1 MRTEGPEDPAP
12 AVTGAD
18 QPTVDAAGSAQ
29 SGPMPTRAAE
39 RLPYLPALDGLRA
52 ISVVA
57 VVLYHLGGDHVI
69 GGYLGVEVFFV
80 VSGYLITSILL
91 VEREGRGHVDLRR
104 FWLRRA
110 RRLLPAVLA
119 LLVAVCVWALLFAR
133 SDVATFRG
141 DALSSLFYVQNW
153 FAIAS
158 EESYFAG
165 FGRPSPLR
173 HLWSLAIEEQFYL
186 LWPIVV
192 AVVLHRLGGRR
203 ALLGVSAAVI
213 VASVLLMGALADV
226 TALDRAYY
234 GTDTRAFGL
243 LIGAVLAMV
252 WRPGPSLADRGIGVP
267 IAALDLAAGLGLVA
281 LVWQFEFRSEFDS
294 FTFPW
299 GFVWVDVL
307 TVVAIIS
314 AATAGSVVGRLL
326 GAPALAAIGVRS
338 YSIYLWHWPVFVFLR
353 PGEELPFEGWGADL
367 VRVGIALALA
377 EVSFRK
383 VEQPFRDGR
392 AKAWLR
398 DVVARLTAADRLG
411 AGVGGV
417 CAATVVLVFAV
428 GIQDGD
434 AGDDLE
440 AQFRTAVEAQG
451 EDADA
456 LIATED
462 ALPSNTLG
470 PVAPS
475 TTNPVTPASAPATTT
490 TTTTT
495 PIPTQLA
502 DGTPTGAPVTI
513 VGESVTLGAREELK
527 RRLPVSTVNA
537 EISRDFVDS
546 VDIVQLLAD
555 ENQLHPTVLV
565 HIGNNGAVP
574 DGELGRLLAAVGD
587 RRLIVTTVS
596 VPRRWEQQVNSRLIN
611 FANEH
616 PQVELLD
623 WQAVVAAD
631 RSLLFDEVH
640 LTKPGIQV
648 YAAFLVEAIGPPGPT
663 AP

>member
-1 MRTEGPEDPAP
+1 M
-12 AVTGAD
+12 
-18 QPTVDAAGSAQ
+18 S
-29 SGPMPTRAAE
+29 TRAAE

-52 ISVVA
+52 ASVVA

-80 VSGYLITSILL
+80 VSGYLITTILL
-91 VEREGRGHVDLRR
+91 AERDGRGHVDLRR

-119 LLVAVCVWALLFAR
+119 LLIAVCVWALLFAR
-133 SDVATFRG
+133 DDVATFRG

-153 FAIAS
+153 WAIVS
-158 EESYFAG
+158 DESYFAG

-186 LWPIVV
+186 FWPVVV

-203 ALLGVSAAVI
+203 ALLGISVVVI
-213 VASVLLMGALADV
+213 VASVFAMGALADV

-243 LIGAVLAMV
+243 LIGAVLAMA
-252 WRPGPSLADRGIGVP
+252 WRPGPSLAERGVNVP
-267 IAALDLAAGLGLVA
+267 TVALDVAAALALVA

-299 GFVWVDVL
+299 GFVWVDAL
-307 TVVAIIS
+307 TVVAIVS
-314 AATAGSVVGRLL
+314 ASTAGSVVGRAL
-326 GAPALAAIGVRS
+326 GTPVLAAVGVRS

-353 PGEELPFEGWGADL
+353 PGEELPFDGLAADV
-367 VRVGIALALA
+367 VRIGVALALA
-377 EVSFRK
+377 EISFRK
-383 VEQPFRDGR
+383 VEQPVRDGR
-392 AKAWLR
+392 AKRWLR
-398 DVVARLTAADRLG
+398 VVVARLTAADRLG
-411 AGVGGV
+411 AGVGGL
-417 CAATVVLVFAV
+417 AAVVAVLVLAV
-428 GIQDGD
+428 AVQGGSS
-434 AGDDLE
+434 GDDLE
-440 AQFRTAVEAQG
+440 AQFREAVEAQG
-451 EDADA
+451 DDADA

-462 ALPSNTLG
+462 ALPSTTLG
-470 PVAPS
+470 PPTPTS
-475 TTNPVTPASAPATTT
+475 DPVTPVSAPVT

-495 PIPTQLA
+495 PIPPQLA

-537 EISRDFVDS
+537 EISRDFIDGVD
-546 VDIVQLLAD
+546 VVELLAS
-555 ENQLHPTVLV
+555 ERLLHPTVLV

-596 VPRRWEQQVNSRLIN
+596 VPRRWEQQVNARLIN
-611 FANEH
+611 FANQH
-616 PQVELLD
+616 DQVEVLD

-648 YAAFLVEAIGPPGPT
+648 YAAFLVEAIGPPE
-663 AP
+663 APA

>member
-1 MRTEGPEDPAP
+1 M
-12 AVTGAD
+12 
-18 QPTVDAAGSAQ
+18 
-29 SGPMPTRAAE
+29 
-39 RLPYLPALDGLRA
+39 PYLPALDGLRA
-52 ISVVA
+52 VSVVA
-57 VVLYHLGGDHVI
+57 VVLYHLGGAIVI

-80 VSGYLITSILL
+80 VSGYLITTIVLA
-91 VEREGRGHVDLRR
+91 ERDGRGHVDLRR
-104 FWLRRA
+104 FWSRRA

-133 SDVATFRG
+133 GDVATFRG

-153 FAIAS
+153 WAIISA
-158 EESYFAG
+158 ESYFAG

-173 HLWSLAIEEQFYL
+173 HLWSLAIEEQFYVF
-186 LWPIVV
+186 WPIVV

-203 ALLGVSAAVI
+203 ALLGISVVVI
-213 VASVLLMGALADV
+213 VASVFAMGSLVDV
-226 TALDRAYY
+226 TALDRAYF

-252 WRPGPSLADRGIGVP
+252 WRPGPSLVERGIAVP
-267 IAALDLAAGLGLVA
+267 TVALDIAAALALVA
-281 LVWQFEFRSEFDS
+281 LVWQFQFRSEFDS

-307 TVVAIIS
+307 TVVLIVS
-314 AATAGSVVGRLL
+314 ASTAGSVVGRAL
-326 GAPALAAIGVRS
+326 GTPVLAAVGVRS

-353 PGEELPFEGWGADL
+353 PGQELPLDGVVADV
-367 VRVGIALALA
+367 VRIGIALVLA
-377 EVSFRK
+377 EISFRK

-392 AKAWLR
+392 ATEWLR
-398 DVVARLTAADRLG
+398 GIVARLTAAGRLG
-411 AGVGGV
+411 LGVGGV
-417 CAATVVLVFAV
+417 AASVVLLVIAV
-428 GIQDGD
+428 AVQGGST
-434 AGDDLE
+434 GDDLE
-440 AQFRTAVEAQG
+440 AQFREAVEAQG

-462 ALPSNTLG
+462 ALPSTTPG
-470 PVAPS
+470 PPTPTPDPA
-475 TTNPVTPASAPATTT
+475 TPVSVPATTT
-490 TTTTT
+490 TTT
-495 PIPTQLA
+495 PLPAQLA

-513 VGESVTLGAREELK
+513 VGESVTLGARAELK

-537 EISRDFVDS
+537 EISRDFADS
-546 VDIVQLLAD
+546 VDVVELLAS
-555 ENQLHPTVLV
+555 ERLLHPTVLV

-596 VPRRWEQQVNSRLIN
+596 VPRRWEQQVNARLIN
-611 FANEH
+611 FANMH
-616 PQVELLD
+616 DQVEVLD

-631 RSLLFDEVH
+631 RDLLFDEVH

-648 YAAFLVEAIGPPGPT
+648 YAAFLVEAIGPPS
-663 AP
+663 

>member
-1 MRTEGPEDPAP
+1 M
-12 AVTGAD
+12 
-18 QPTVDAAGSAQ
+18 
-29 SGPMPTRAAE
+29 
-39 RLPYLPALDGLRA
+39 
-52 ISVVA
+52 SVVA

-80 VSGYLITSILL
+80 VSGYLITTILL
-91 VEREGRGHVDLRR
+91 VEREARGHVDLRR

-133 SDVATFRG
+133 DDVATFRG

-153 FAIAS
+153 WAIVS

-186 LWPIVV
+186 FWPVVV

-203 ALLGVSAAVI
+203 ALISVSAIGI
-213 VASVLLMGALADV
+213 VASVVLMGAMADV

-252 WRPGPSLADRGIGVP
+252 WRPGPSLDERGIRAPTMALDVA
-267 IAALDLAAGLGLVA
+267 AALALVA

-307 TVVAIIS
+307 TAVAIIS
-314 AATAGSVVGRLL
+314 ASTAGSVVGRAL
-326 GAPALAAIGVRS
+326 GAPALAAVGVRS

-353 PGEELPFEGWGADL
+353 PGQELPVEGLLADV
-367 VRVGIALALA
+367 VRVGVALTLA

-398 DVVARLTAADRLG
+398 DAVARLTAADRLG
-411 AGVGGV
+411 AGVGGLSGAV
-417 CAATVVLVFAV
+417 VVLVFAV
-428 GIQDGD
+428 AVQGGS

-440 AQFRTAVEAQG
+440 AQFRDAVEAQG

-456 LIATED
+456 LIAAED
-462 ALPSNTLG
+462 ALPSTTIG
-470 PVAPS
+470 PATPPPPSGPATPVPVA
-475 TTNPVTPASAPATTT
+475 APTTT
-490 TTTTT
+490 TTI

-502 DGTPTGAPVTI
+502 DGTPTGGPVTI
-513 VGESVTLGAREELK
+513 VGESVTLGARDELK

-537 EISRDFVDS
+537 EISREFVAS
-546 VDIVQLLAD
+546 VDVVQLLAD

-574 DGELGRLLAAVGD
+574 DGELDRLLAAVGD

-611 FANEH
+611 FANKH
-616 PQVELLD
+616 DHVEILD

-648 YAAFLVEAIGPPGPT
+648 YASLLVEAIGPPGPADPT